1 MIDRSTPMC
10 MFPWVHT
17 YVTPEGNVHACCT
30 TKLSMPAENIK
41 ETGNSL
47 KTIAMTNPKIA
58 EIRRKMLAGE
68 YPEECQVCWDW
79 EASGGVSFREYA
91 NKAFSHK
98 IDHYVKNTNADGTM
112 NIYEPMYVDVR
123 FSNICNLKCRNCGDV
138 FSSAWAKEK
147 NQYSITK
154 EPVLRRVDTD
164 GKITEELLKY
174 IDTVEVIYWAGGE
187 PLLTDEHYIILEEL
201 NRRKKFDIELRYN
214 TNSTVL
220 EIKNRNF
227 IDLISNFKRVFI
239 QSSLDHY
246 GARGEWLRHGA
257 KWDTVVGNIKKIK
270 SLPNVT
276 WSMNTVVNK
285 WNILTLDDFIRYMID
300 QGLYTREDSWSSS
313 LPVAADPDYY
323 SIKTL
328 PQPLIAVAIIRL
340 ENLKQ
345 ELEEK
350 QYVTAHVQSV
360 INQLRTMTSI
370 YGSKLEKHGIMVADE
385 IDRRRGENWREVFPE
400 LANL

>member
-30 TKLSMPAENIK
+30 TKLTMPAENIL

-47 KTIAMTNPKIA
+47 KTIAMTNPKIS

-68 YPEECQVCWDW
+68 YPAECQVCWDW
-79 EASGGVSFREYA
+79 EANGGVSFRDYG
-91 NKAFSHK
+91 NKSFSHK
-98 IDHYVKNTNADGTM
+98 IDHYVKNTNEDGTM
-112 NIYEPMYVDVR
+112 NIYEPMYIDVR
-123 FSNICNLKCRNCGDV
+123 FSNICNLKCRNCSDV
-138 FSSAWAKEK
+138 FSSSWAKER
-147 NQYSITK
+147 NQYSIDK
-154 EPVLRRVDTD
+154 QPVLRRVDPK

-201 NRRKKFDIELRYN
+201 NRREKFDIELRYN
-214 TNSTVL
+214 TNTTIL

-227 IDLISNFKRVFI
+227 AELISKFKRVYI

-246 GARGEWLRHGA
+246 GTRGEWLRYGA

-270 SLPNVT
+270 ELPNVV

-285 WNILTLDDFIRYMID
+285 WNILTLDEFIRYMID
-300 QGLYTREDSWSSS
+300 QGLYTKEDSWGSSM
-313 LPVAADPDYY
+313 PIAVDPDYY
-323 SIKTL
+323 DVRTL
-328 PQPLIAVAIIRL
+328 PQPMIALAIIRL
-340 ENLKQ
+340 EKLKA
-345 ELEEK
+345 EMEEK
-350 QYVTAHVQSV
+350 QYGTAHIQSV
-360 INQLRTMTSI
+360 LNQLKTMTSI
-370 YGSKLEKHGIMVADE
+370 YGSDLERRGIMVADE